1 MTINASGRPAGHP
14 SGMRGPVPSGALP
27 AGAAPAGVLT
37 AETVLGPAPA
47 SPATATAVDSTAGG
61 GRSVALT
68 FDDGPAPED
77 TRALLAVLR
86 RHQVRAVFC
95 LWGDHVEAHPE
106 VVREIVRDGH
116 ELAGHSM
123 HHDDMSDWEP
133 ERIRADLRQ
142 TNAVI
147 AQVVPGVPVPWFR
160 APYGNWGRTP
170 EVAAALGMQPLGWRL
185 AVGDWEPPGTDELVR
200 RVMEGVTPG
209 AVVLLHDGGGDRSQT
224 VAAVDRI
231 IPELRADGWH
241 FDQPARRA

>member
-1 MTINASGRPAGHP
+1 MTIHASGRPAGYP
-14 SGMRGPVPSGALP
+14 TGIRGTVPHGALP
-27 AGAAPAGVLT
+27 AAAA
-37 AETVLGPAPA
+37 AEATTVLGPAPT
-47 SPATATAVDSTAGG
+47 SPATATAVDSTANG

-68 FDDGPAPED
+68 FDDGPDPRD
-77 TRALLAVLR
+77 TRELLAVLR
-86 RHQVRAVFC
+86 KHQVRAVFC

-133 ERIRADLRQ
+133 ERIRADLQQ
-142 TNAVI
+142 TNNAI
-147 AQVVPGVPVPWFR
+147 AQVVPGVPVHWFR
-160 APYGNWGRTP
+160 APFGSWGRTP
-170 EVAAALGMQPLGWRL
+170 EVAASLGMQPLGWRL
-185 AVGDWEPPGTDELVR
+185 AVGDWDPPGTDELVR
-200 RVMEGVTPG
+200 RVKEGVTPG

-231 IPELRADGWH
+231 IPELRAGGWH